1 MAVYLIVY
9 DIQSDK
15 LRTKFAKFLERYGSR
30 IQYSVFS
37 VINSPRTLANIKIEI
52 TNQFERRF
60 SQGDSVM
67 IYQIPDNACVA
78 KFGYPVD
85 DDSDLV
91 IR

>member
-1 MAVYLIVY
+1 MYLVVY

-15 LRTKFAKFLERYGSR
+15 LRTKFAKFLEQYGVR

-37 VINSPRTLANIKIEI
+37 VVNSPRILANIMVEI
-52 TNQFERRF
+52 ANRFEKRF
-60 SQGDSVM
+60 SQGDSVL
-67 IYQIPDNACVA
+67 IYQIPDNSCVA
-78 KFGYPVD
+78 KFGYHID